1 MSYHLSI
8 KVLCQSDF
16 TSQEALLK
24 AYRNEDYVAHYREIH
39 PTVAL
44 SARWPFAMIARFWQK
59 MANKRRS
66 LLAADRL
73 GSLSHRMLADIGIN
87 AGAALESVEDLT
99 QVQRQL
105 TRVRQANAL
114 HAMAAEAA
122 RATLPDRF
130 IPPSFLTD
138 AAVER
143 AAFRLR
149 RSGSKARNFS
159 TGLAAG
165 TPGQTA

>member
-8 KVLCQSDF
+8 NVLCQSDF

-24 AYRNEDYVAHYREIH
+24 AYRNEDYVAHYCEIH
-39 PTVAL
+39 PLAAP
-44 SARWPFAMIARFWQK
+44 SARWPFAIIARFWQK

-73 GSLSHRMLADIGIN
+73 GSLSHRMLADIGI
-87 AGAALESVEDLT
+87 GACATLESVEDLT
-99 QVQRQL
+99 EAQRQL
-105 TRVRQANAL
+105 TKLRQVNAL

-122 RATLPDRF
+122 RKTLPDRF
-130 IPPSFLTD
+130 IPPTYLTD

-149 RSGSKARNFS
+149 RSGSKARKLPA
-159 TGLAAG
+159 GLAAG
-165 TPGQTA
+165 PSGQTA